1 MKLQSSQRLMLC
13 SDGIM
18 DGLWEDQIREVIS
31 SDESI
36 DRITGE
42 LIDKSNKVDPT
53 DDTTVI
59 VAEIAR
65 I

>member
-1 MKLQSSQRLMLC
+1 MLC

-59 VAEIAR
+59 MAEIAR